1 MSYTFKPR
9 EKCAKA
15 YGRNLRI
22 SRKAAVKL
30 CRVISRK
37 PLKRAE
43 RLLDNLLGK
52 KQSLR
57 GKYHTKAAAEIK
69 SLIESCRKN
78 AEFLGMEAEKLFV
91 HASAHQGTIMRRRRR
106 KSAFGSRMK
115 STNIEVMLIEKGKA
129 SKKDVIV
136 VKDEK
141 QMKKA
146 IEDVAKKIAEKKAE
160 KKSTKTREVK
170 NGETRKEDKASGD

>member
-1 MSYTFKPR
+1 MTYTFVPKQ
-9 EKCAKA
+9 KCAKA

-30 CRVISRK
+30 CRVISKK

-57 GKYHTKAAAEIK
+57 GKYHTNAAAEIK
-69 SLIESCRKN
+69 SLLESCRKN
-78 AEFLGMEAEKLFV
+78 AEFLGMEAGRLFV

-115 STNIEVMLIEKGKA
+115 STNIEVMLIEKGK
-129 SKKDVIV
+129 KKDVIV

-146 IEDVAKKIAEKKAE
+146 IEDVAKKIAEKKAIKAEE
-160 KKSTKTREVK
+160 KKHEENKEKQKAK
-170 NGETRKEDKASGD
+170 NAEQNE